1 MVHPMI
7 ASSSS
12 ESERTPSPADP
23 DLVTRSLDLA
33 ASAGLSSPEDGAVRG
48 SYDFSTSQIPSR
60 RGKDAP
66 QQPSFLSAGSSS
78 GSSRKGSSSGSG
90 GGLVQSLRQA
100 MQNRPSFS
108 TFRKEGSSEK
118 DKDKDKRK
126 SAAVGGKIN
135 GTEQNDLSKAPLATI
150 GPSSKSQGSGA
161 AKPNILPTP
170 APTVNLPSIEKNA
183 GGSRDSSNSNH
194 NNSVKTNGAGS
205 KEPSPTHE
213 ANVFIA
219 ELLNKTYSEQTAFTE
234 LNLDVDRLIQHMQQQ
249 IDSCRTPTSS
259 SHLDIRKAKD
269 GLVGESRQFVTD
281 SKLLVSSATQS
292 VDKLVLNMNQS
303 MHTLVK
309 IAHKCGDTMQCIAAV
324 PQAVTLGS
332 RVKDVAIAYK
342 NTVNAAQQAA
352 GKPLSDPS
360 MKLLMR
366 QATSLAAILS
376 ALMKTLKMLEAS

>member
-1 MVHPMI
+1 M
-7 ASSSS
+7 
-12 ESERTPSPADP
+12 
-23 DLVTRSLDLA
+23 
-33 ASAGLSSPEDGAVRG
+33 
-48 SYDFSTSQIPSR
+48 
-60 RGKDAP
+60 
-66 QQPSFLSAGSSS
+66 
-78 GSSRKGSSSGSG
+78 
-90 GGLVQSLRQA
+90 QSLRQA

-108 TFRKEGSSEK
+108 TFRGAKE
-118 DKDKDKRK
+118 DKDKEKRK
-126 SAAVGGKIN
+126 SSIDGK
-135 GTEQNDLSKAPLATI
+135 TEGNDFSNAPIATI
-150 GPSSKSQGSGA
+150 GAVNKSQTVKTVA
-161 AKPNILPTP
+161 
-170 APTVNLPSIEKNA
+170 APTVNLSKIGESTETPNHV
-183 GGSRDSSNSNH
+183 SNQP
-194 NNSVKTNGAGS
+194 NGASS
-205 KEPSPTHE
+205 KEVSPVQD
-213 ANVFIA
+213 NVLIA
-219 ELLNKTYSEQTAFTE
+219 ELLNKTYTTETGFSEVNA
-234 LNLDVDRLIQHMQQQ
+234 DVDRLVQHMQQQ

-269 GLVGESRQFVTD
+269 GLVAESRQFVTD

-292 VDKLVLNMNQS
+292 VDKLVTNVNTS

-309 IAHKCGDTMQCIAAV
+309 IAHKCTDTMLCIAAI